1 MLSPEFFMFYDYGW
15 RLGGMMM
22 MLLLVVH
29 SNICLEWCLS
39 IKLNC
44 QHIHISPWQAN
55 VQLGRDEET
64 GMQEKDLFTAAEKD
78 RQEMQ
83 KYAIYTFETWWN
95 ILCDQMDDKK
105 GPEDARGQFSQFIG
119 F

>member
-1 MLSPEFFMFYDYGW
+1 MF
-15 RLGGMMM
+15 
-22 MLLLVVH
+22 LLVVH
-29 SNICLEWCLS
+29 SNICLEWCVWCLS

-55 VQLGRDEET
+55 VQLGRGET
-64 GMQEKDLFTAAEKD
+64 GKQEKDLF
-78 RQEMQ
+78 RQVMQ